1 MTERYDQQ
9 VPAANQYKVTASGH
23 DEEAAGS
30 GATGTRVATVA
41 ASAASVGQLVALL
54 PASGG

>member
-9 VPAANQYKVTASGH
+9 VPAANQYKVTASAH
-23 DEEAAGS
+23 DQAVGV

-41 ASAASVGQLVALL
+41 NAAASVGQLVALL
-54 PASGG
+54 PAVGG